1 MVRKASLSG
10 MINQTQLNADDDT
23 DKFSASAERALCH
36 FRLASRGCVFSAKSN
51 RATSRVKAGSQ
62 EIIAANHARRA
73 AALSPSLP
81 LLIAALER
89 SFFGSSPSVDQFNL
103 VRSIAIVEP
112 KAHVDS

>member
-10 MINQTQLNADDDT
+10 MINQTQLIADDDT
-23 DKFSASAERALCH
+23 NKFSAIAERAVCH
-36 FRLASRGCVFSAKSN
+36 FRLARRGCVFSAKSN
-51 RATSRVKAGSQ
+51 RAPSRVKADSQ
-62 EIIAANHARRA
+62 EIMLASRA

-81 LLIAALER
+81 LIIAALER